1 MNEIMLQLDRRIA
14 PTNYLKYNKIHKS
27 CLFSKDLNKL
37 CGLLLSHVFVKTR
50 SLGYV
55 LRVASIDGIAEPN
68 TKEKNEKRINVDVVN
83 SIVKKS
89 WIG

>member
-1 MNEIMLQLDRRIA
+1 MVQSDRCVT
-14 PTNYLKYNKIHKS
+14 PKNYLKYNKIHKS
-27 CLFSKDLNKL
+27 YFASKELNEL

-68 TKEKNEKRINVDVVN
+68 IKEKNEKRINVDVVN